1 MYTFKR
7 NIPAAE
13 HDEFVR
19 NHELSNLL
27 QSSSWA
33 KIKSNWGSEL
43 VGVYDE
49 EKLVASALILIKSL
63 PLGMTMLY
71 TPRGPVMDY
80 SNKTLVQFFMR
91 ELKKLGRK
99 HHAVFVKMDPTIHYR
114 DFHLHE
120 EQKIN
125 CDAALNIAQ
134 IEDAGAIWQG
144 LSTDMHETVQPRFQA
159 NVYEEEF
166 SEEILSKKTRQMLRT
181 ARNKGVQTIIGGA
194 EFIPEFVRLMQLTES
209 RKEVK
214 LRSGEAGDYYKKLLE
229 TYPDNAF
236 IMLAQLN
243 LKELFE
249 STKKRFDENE
259 AQINNLKDNQV
270 KKRHNL
276 EELRASLT
284 REVEELEEK
293 LDKFGDKVVIA
304 GTLSVV
310 FGKTSEILYAGLDE
324 NYKRYMPAYLTWFET
339 IAECFKRG
347 ALSSNMGGLENSLND
362 GLLQFKN
369 NFNPR
374 IEEFVGEFDLPVNP
388 ILFKATQAAYKI
400 RKRS

>member
-1 MYTFKR
+1 MYIFKR
-7 NIPAAE
+7 NILAKE
-13 HDEFVR
+13 HDKFVKS
-19 NHELSNLL
+19 HELGNLL

-33 KIKSNWGSEL
+33 KIKDNWVHEL
-43 VGVYDE
+43 VGVYNE
-49 EKLVASALILIKSL
+49 EKLVASALVLLRPL
-63 PLGMTMLY
+63 PLGFKLLY
-71 TPRGPVMDY
+71 TPRGPIMDY
-80 SNKTLVQFFMR
+80 NNKELVRFFMK

-99 HHAVFVKMDPTIHYR
+99 HNAVFAKIDPTIHYR

-125 CDAALNIAQ
+125 PNAALKIAQ
-134 IEDAGAIWQG
+134 IEDAGATWQG
-144 LSTDMHETVQPRFQA
+144 LSQDMHDTIQPRFQA
-159 NVYEEEF
+159 NVYQEEF

-181 ARNKGVQTIIGGA
+181 ARNKGVQTKIGGL
-194 EFIPEFVRLMQLTES
+194 ELLEEFVRLMQLTEE

-214 LRSGEAGDYYKKLLE
+214 LRSGGAGNYYKKLLE
-229 TYPDNAF
+229 TYSDDSF

-249 STKKRFDENE
+249 ATQKRFDENE
-259 AQINNLKDNQV
+259 AQLAKLKENQV

-276 EELRASLT
+276 EELRTSLT
-284 REVEELEEK
+284 REVNELSKKLEEN
-293 LDKFGDKVVIA
+293 GEIVTIA
-304 GTLSVV
+304 GTLSIV
-310 FGKTSEILYAGLDE
+310 FGKTSEILYAGLDD

-339 IAECFKRG
+339 IQETFNRG

-374 IEEFVGEFDLPVNP
+374 IEEFVGEFNLPINP
-388 ILFKATQAAYKI
+388 LLYKVSEVAYNIKK
-400 RKRS
+400 RK